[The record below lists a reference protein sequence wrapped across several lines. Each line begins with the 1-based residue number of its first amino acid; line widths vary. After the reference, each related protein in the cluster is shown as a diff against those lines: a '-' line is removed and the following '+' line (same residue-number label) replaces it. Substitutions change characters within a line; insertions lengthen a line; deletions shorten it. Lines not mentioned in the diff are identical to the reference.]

1 MMIVVLTGNLIVSS
15 LNYDMANSWNR
26 YAATFPVRRSR
37 LVSVKFATLYL
48 LMAAETVLMLLAGIP
63 FSWYM
68 QAPYV
73 EYAAA
78 SLACIIVGLFAM
90 SLNLLLCTKFGVRRA
105 QIVSML
111 SYMAPFGC
119 VGLLYYLSE
128 RGTIDLSHV
137 TGKQVYLAI
146 FGLGA
151 AAVALSLLFWRLSC
165 RIFQKQDL

>member
-1 MMIVVLTGNLIVSS
+1 
-15 LNYDMANSWNR
+15 
-26 YAATFPVRRSR
+26 
-37 LVSVKFATLYL
+37 
-48 LMAAETVLMLLAGIP
+48 
-63 FSWYM
+63 
-68 QAPYV
+68 
-73 EYAAA
+73 
-78 SLACIIVGLFAM
+78 M